1 MAGNSLL
8 DRFRI
13 FRRPII
19 VGACAITARRRSR
32 AAIPIA
38 GTAGARSD
46 GSAAAAVL
54 ALAALMKDG
63 TKQTRRYRRRD
74 AQQKR
79 AFDGR
84 AVGRKAD
91 VIEQLP
97 EAIAWAEAQGPGRH
111 SVARRLRAAGR
122 RLVSA
127 PRQCLIEAEFDAR
140 VLQRSAL
147 YLGTLIRRHRGF
159 FGPCAA
165 QPRRCGRRNGVF
177 RADDRRIAWPF
188 GAGRDCALR
197 TYPRSRA
204 SRRRGSGVGANR
216 GCT

>member
-1 MAGNSLL
+1 MACLFAGHLAGNCDAAGDTWPVIHSSTASVFSGDPSSLGL
-8 DRFRI
+8 
-13 FRRPII
+13 
-19 VGACAITARRRSR
+19 AITARRRSR

-63 TKQTRRYRRRD
+63 TRQTTRYRRRD

-111 SVARRLRAAGR
+111 SVARRLRAARTKAG
-122 RLVSA
+122 V
-127 PRQCLIEAEFDAR
+127 
-140 VLQRSAL
+140 
-147 YLGTLIRRHRGF
+147 
-159 FGPCAA
+159 CAA
-165 QPRRCGRRNGVF
+165 TMS
-177 RADDRRIAWPF
+177 D
-188 GAGRDCALR
+188 
-197 TYPRSRA
+197 RSRIRCPPKIGPLPRHAHTATPRLFRSMCCTA
-204 SRRRGSGVGANR
+204 SPLRPPKWGFPS
-216 GCT
+216 

>member
-1 MAGNSLL
+1 MDAT
-8 DRFRI
+8 RQ
-13 FRRPII
+13 
-19 VGACAITARRRSR
+19 TAF
-32 AAIPIA
+32 
-38 GTAGARSD
+38 
-46 GSAAAAVL
+46 
-54 ALAALMKDG
+54 
-63 TKQTRRYRRRD
+63 YRRRD

-177 RADDRRIAWPF
+177 RADDRRAPRAF
-188 GAGRDCALR
+188 GAWRHGALCARPQSHATRRGRSSVE
-197 TYPRSRA
+197 P
-204 SRRRGSGVGANR
+204 SRRRSSAR
-216 GCT
+216 PALT

>member
-1 MAGNSLL
+1 M
-8 DRFRI
+8 
-13 FRRPII
+13 
-19 VGACAITARRRSR
+19 GATRQTA
-32 AAIPIA
+32 
-38 GTAGARSD
+38 
-46 GSAAAAVL
+46 
-54 ALAALMKDG
+54 
-63 TKQTRRYRRRD
+63 RYRRRD

-140 VLQRSAL
+140 QRSAL

-159 FGPCAA
+159 FGPCAEA
-165 QPRRCGRRNGVF
+165 QLRRGGGRDGLF
-177 RADDRRIAWPF
+177 RADDRRTAWPF

-204 SRRRGSGVGANR
+204 SRRRGPGVGANR
-216 GCT
+216 SRTR

>member
-63 TKQTRRYRRRD
+63 RDEAKRRVI
-74 AQQKR
+74 
-79 AFDGR
+79 
-84 AVGRKAD
+84 AVETLSKSGLSMGVPLVER
-91 VIEQLP
+91 LT
-97 EAIAWAEAQGPGRH
+97 
-111 SVARRLRAAGR
+111 SLSNSLRRLRGLKPKDLVGIQWRVAFGQQDEGWCLR
-122 RLVSA
+122 RDNV
-127 PRQCLIEAEFDAR
+127 
-140 VLQRSAL
+140 
-147 YLGTLIRRHRGF
+147 
-159 FGPCAA
+159 
-165 QPRRCGRRNGVF
+165 
-177 RADDRRIAWPF
+177 
-188 GAGRDCALR
+188 
-197 TYPRSRA
+197 
-204 SRRRGSGVGANR
+204 
-216 GCT
+216 

>member
-1 MAGNSLL
+1 M
-8 DRFRI
+8 
-13 FRRPII
+13 
-19 VGACAITARRRSR
+19 GATRQTA
-32 AAIPIA
+32 
-38 GTAGARSD
+38 
-46 GSAAAAVL
+46 
-54 ALAALMKDG
+54 
-63 TKQTRRYRRRD
+63 RYRRRD

-140 VLQRSAL
+140 ELQRSAL
-147 YLGTLIRRHRGF
+147 YLGTLIWRHRGF

-165 QPRRCGRRNGVF
+165 QPRRCGRPKWGFPSFGHVPGVTARYAHIPD
-177 RADDRRIAWPF
+177 RALLAAADQVSARIAAALDSKA
-188 GAGRDCALR
+188 GAKVIE
-197 TYPRSRA
+197 
-204 SRRRGSGVGANR
+204 VGNHLAPAIQA
-216 GCT
+216 

>member
-63 TKQTRRYRRRD
+63 TRQTTRYR
-74 AQQKR
+74 
-79 AFDGR
+79 
-84 AVGRKAD
+84 AVETLSKSGLSMGVPLVER
-91 VIEQLP
+91 LT
-97 EAIAWAEAQGPGRH
+97 
-111 SVARRLRAAGR
+111 SLSNSLRRLRGLKPKDLVGIQWRVAFGQQDEGWCLR
-122 RLVSA
+122 RDNV
-127 PRQCLIEAEFDAR
+127 
-140 VLQRSAL
+140 
-147 YLGTLIRRHRGF
+147 
-159 FGPCAA
+159 
-165 QPRRCGRRNGVF
+165 
-177 RADDRRIAWPF
+177 
-188 GAGRDCALR
+188 
-197 TYPRSRA
+197 
-204 SRRRGSGVGANR
+204 
-216 GCT
+216 

>member
-1 MAGNSLL
+1 MDAT
-8 DRFRI
+8 RQ
-13 FRRPII
+13 
-19 VGACAITARRRSR
+19 TA
-32 AAIPIA
+32 
-38 GTAGARSD
+38 
-46 GSAAAAVL
+46 L
-54 ALAALMKDG
+54 
-63 TKQTRRYRRRD
+63 YRRRD

-140 VLQRSAL
+140 QRSAL

-188 GAGRDCALR
+188 GAGRDCALG
-197 TYPRSRA
+197 TYPRSRVA
-204 SRRRGSGVGANR
+204 RRGRSGVAAHRALAGETDADVIELDPQR
-216 GCT
+216 AHA